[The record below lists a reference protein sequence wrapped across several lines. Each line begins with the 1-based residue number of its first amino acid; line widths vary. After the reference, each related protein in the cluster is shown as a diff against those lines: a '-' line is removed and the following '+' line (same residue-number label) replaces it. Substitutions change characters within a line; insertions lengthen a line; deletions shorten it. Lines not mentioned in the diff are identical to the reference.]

1 MNVSNDKH
9 TLSMGDIAGASF
21 SCSAET
27 KDFCDKLKLQL
38 GFKTNYQIA
47 RLAIGRS
54 MVLKTFPES
63 KTHNSGS
70 SPLKGE
76 QLFGTSE
83 RERNIWLTF
92 LIDNLHRH
100 DPTSSKDLALLQKTV
115 TRHWNRGADLL
126 WKNWQNA
133 EDNANDYNQ
142 DPYRKESKDPYKL
155 FIDNLADLAN
165 LPNQSRIKSSDSI
178 LIGDDINND
187 IHDLNVSGS
196 YAISINVGK
205 QGNGEPF
212 NWVINAKD
220 SPAPHIAIMG
230 KSGSGKTR
238 FMLQALQG
246 IKKQDKKIP
255 VILLDLG
262 KGELATNQALIE
274 SMGATVLNVPSDSIP
289 LDFFYGSNHTETAA
303 MNSVLAFR
311 EILFKLGANLGAVQE
326 KHLKEAL
333 LPHFAEANK
342 MSLANIK
349 EWLDEYYAENKLKE
363 DGVTS
368 LIDTLTSYKTF
379 EPTLSPEEFFSK
391 SWIITFAHAQD
402 SVKNVC
408 VYLLLDAFNLYL
420 KKQTESQRDS
430 QDNRRLKYILAIDEA
445 RNLLDSKH
453 KALSNIVRL
462 HRSKGAMAILASQSP
477 SDYDGQAD
485 DYLENIGLPVCFN
498 TNAISTKTLKN
509 LFKANSNDLNSLKT
523 GECLT
528 IKDQKPVVIKAF

>member
-9 TLSMGDIAGASF
+9 TLSMSDIAGATF
-21 SCSAET
+21 SCSAMA
-27 KDFCDKLKLQL
+27 KDYCGKLKDKLGLD
-38 GFKTNYQIA
+38 YHYEIP

-54 MVLKTFPES
+54 MVLKTSPAS
-63 KTHNSGS
+63 KTHDLGGFGK
-70 SPLKGE
+70 LKGE
-76 QLFGTSE
+76 TLFGTSE

-92 LIDNLHRH
+92 LVDNLHRH
-100 DPTSSKDLALLQKTV
+100 DPTSSKNLDLLQKTV

-126 WKNWQNA
+126 WKDWQIA
-133 EDNANDYNQ
+133 EDNANEYNQ
-142 DPYRKESKDPYKL
+142 DPHRKESKDPYKL
-155 FIDNLADLAN
+155 FIDHLVDLAN
-165 LPNQSRIKSSDSI
+165 LPNQSRIKSTDSI
-178 LIGDDINND
+178 LISDDINND

-196 YAISINVGK
+196 YAISIDVGK
-205 QGNGEPF
+205 QNNGDPF

-289 LDFFYGSNHTETAA
+289 LDFFYGSNTAA
-303 MNSVLAFR
+303 MDSVLAFR
-311 EILFKLGANLGAVQE
+311 EILFKLGANLGPVQE

-379 EPTLSPEEFFSK
+379 EPILSPEEFFSK
-391 SWIITFAHAQD
+391 SWIITFADAQD

-408 VYLLLDAFNLYL
+408 VYLLLDAFNAYL
-420 KKQTESQRDS
+420 KKQKESPCDS
-430 QDNRRLKYILAIDEA
+430 QNNRRLKYILAIDEA

-453 KALSNIVRL
+453 KALSDIVRL

-498 TNAISTKTLKN
+498 TNATSTKTLKN

>member
-9 TLSMGDIAGASF
+9 ALSMSDIAGASF
-21 SCSAET
+21 SCSAQT
-27 KDFCDKLKLQL
+27 KECSGQLKSKL
-38 GFKTNYQIA
+38 GFTTNYQMA

-54 MVLKTFPES
+54 MVLKTFPDD
-63 KTHNSGS
+63 KKNGVGS
-70 SPLKGE
+70 ASLKGE
-76 QLFGTSE
+76 QLFGSNE
-83 RERNIWLTF
+83 RERNLWIAF
-92 LIDNLHRH
+92 LMDNLHKH
-100 DPTSSKDLALLQKTV
+100 NPTDFKDLALLQNAV

-126 WKNWQNA
+126 WQDFQDA
-133 EDNANDYNQ
+133 TSNANEFNQ
-142 DPYRKESKDPYKL
+142 NPYEKESKDWYKI
-155 FIDNLADLAN
+155 FMEHLASLAN
-165 LPNQSRIKSSDSI
+165 LPNQSPIKNIHSIANDDS
-178 LIGDDINND
+178 INND

-196 YAISINVGK
+196 YAISIDIGK
-205 QGNGEPF
+205 QNNGEPF

-220 SPAPHIAIMG
+220 SHSPHVAIMG

-289 LDFFYGSNHTETAA
+289 LDFFYGSNTAV
-303 MNSVLAFR
+303 MDSVLAFR
-311 EILFKLGANLGAVQE
+311 EILFKLGANLGPVQE

-333 LPHFAEANK
+333 LPHFTEANK

-379 EPTLSPEEFFSK
+379 EPILSPEEFFSK
-391 SWIITFAHAQD
+391 SWIVTFAHAQD

-408 VYLLLDAFNLYL
+408 VYLLLDAFNSYL

-453 KALSNIVRL
+453 KALSDIVRL
-462 HRSKGAMAILASQSP
+462 HRSKGAMVMLASQSP

-498 TNAISTKTLKN
+498 TNATSTKTLKN

>member
-70 SPLKGE
+70 STLKGE

-92 LIDNLHRH
+92 LVDNLHRH
-100 DPTSSKDLALLQKTV
+100 DPTSFKNLDLLQKTV

-126 WKNWQNA
+126 WKDWQIA

-155 FIDNLADLAN
+155 FIDNLVDYAN
-165 LPNQSRIKSSDSI
+165 LPNQSPIKSIHSI
-178 LIGDDINND
+178 ANDDDINND

-196 YAISINVGK
+196 YAVSIDVGK
-205 QGNGEPF
+205 QGNGESF

-220 SPAPHIAIMG
+220 SPHVAIMG

-274 SMGATVLNVPSDSIP
+274 SMGATVLNVPTDPIP
-289 LDFFYGSNHTETAA
+289 LDFFYGSNDIHSKTSA
-303 MNSVLAFR
+303 MDSMLAFR
-311 EILFKLGANLGAVQE
+311 DSFSKLGVSLGSVQQERIQEILEPK
-326 KHLKEAL
+326 
-333 LPHFAEANK
+333 FAETSK
-342 MSLANIK
+342 ISLLDIK
-349 EWLDEYYAENKLKE
+349 DWIDEYYDEQKIKS
-363 DGVTS
+363 DSITS
-368 LIDTLTSYKTF
+368 LMSTLTGYTTF
-379 EPTLSPEEFFSK
+379 KPNLSPQEFFSK

-408 VYLLLDAFNLYL
+408 VYLLLDAFNAYL
-420 KKQTESQRDS
+420 KKQKESPCDS
-430 QDNRRLKYILAIDEA
+430 QNNRRLKYILAIDEA

-453 KALSNIVRL
+453 KALSDIVRL

-498 TNAISTKTLKN
+498 TNATSTKTLKN

-523 GECLT
+523 GE
-528 IKDQKPVVIKAF
+528 